1 MKYKVGDLIEILKY
15 TPGVFGLKGGLA
27 IIKKKNETTVMG
39 GLYTLYSLK
48 DNRETAQFAF
58 YIDDDSYVKKLV

>member
-1 MKYKVGDLIEILKY
+1 MKYNKGDLIEITKY
-15 TPGVFGLKGGLA
+15 TPGVFGLNGLA
-27 IIKKKNETTVMG
+27 IIKKKNETASMG
-39 GLYTLYSLK
+39 GLYTLYCLK